1 MEIKKK
7 KKKMQQQQLSSTRK
21 HHIQQLGK
29 EMRDQEKGSRQKAE
43 KEKKK
48 KKEDKFAALSVLGFG
63 KKVEKRIINGQNI
76 DDLSVL
82 GYECE
87 RNGERKREVGEV

>member
-1 MEIKKK
+1 
-7 KKKMQQQQLSSTRK
+7 
-21 HHIQQLGK
+21 
-29 EMRDQEKGSRQKAE
+29 MRDQEKGSRQKAE
-43 KEKKK
+43 KKKK
-48 KKEDKFAALSVLGFG
+48 KKRRQIRSALRFRIW
-63 KKVEKRIINGQNI
+63 KKAEKRIINGQNI